1 MTTARQDNGKL
12 SRSIKPLIGAVRE
25 FFEDDLLY
33 YAAALSFQVF
43 FSLFPFLFFV
53 LALLETLNIPGLFD
67 WLVEQ
72 ARALLPEEAGTGV
85 IEQTIEQVRNQA
97 QGSGLLSLWIIVT
110 LWSTS
115 SGVRTVMHALN
126 VAYDVRERSWW
137 KEYPLSILYTILL
150 ASMVIV
156 ALGLILIG
164 SQVAEGIAQ
173 QIGIG
178 SAFVTL
184 WQWLRI
190 PAATLL
196 FMVVVALVYYLFPNL
211 DQPFRVFT
219 PGAVLAVIAWMV
231 ASLGFS
237 IYVNNFANFSAMY
250 GSLAGIIVL
259 LAYLYI
265 SACIVLFGAEVNEQ
279 IYNQVAGE
287 GQGGDEEPQD
297 TGPSHR

>member
-1 MTTARQDNGKL
+1 MTTAIQGKGRL
-12 SRSIKPLIGAVRE
+12 GQWTKALIDAAKE
-25 FFEDDLLY
+25 FNKDDMLY

-53 LALLETLNIPGLFD
+53 LALLGALNIPTFWD
-67 WLVEQ
+67 WLIEQ
-72 ARALLPEEAGTGV
+72 ARTVLPQQSGV
-85 IEQTIEQVRNQA
+85 GVVEQTIEQVRSQA
-97 QGSGLLSLWIIVT
+97 QGSGLLSLWIVIT

-115 SGVRTVMHALN
+115 SGVRTIMHALN
-126 VAYDVRERSWW
+126 IAYDVQERPWW

-150 ASMVIV
+150 AVMVIV
-156 ALGLILIG
+156 AVGLMLIT
-164 SQVAEGIAQ
+164 SQMAEGIAQ
-173 QIGIG
+173 QGGLG

-196 FMVVVALVYYLFPNL
+196 FMAVLALVYYLFPNL

-219 PGAVLAVIAWMV
+219 LGAVLAVIAWLV

-237 IYVNNFANFSAMY
+237 IYVNNFGSFSAIY

-279 IYNQVAGE
+279 IYNQFAEEVQEA
-287 GQGGDEEPQD
+287 DEEPQKTD
-297 TGPSHR
+297 PSHR